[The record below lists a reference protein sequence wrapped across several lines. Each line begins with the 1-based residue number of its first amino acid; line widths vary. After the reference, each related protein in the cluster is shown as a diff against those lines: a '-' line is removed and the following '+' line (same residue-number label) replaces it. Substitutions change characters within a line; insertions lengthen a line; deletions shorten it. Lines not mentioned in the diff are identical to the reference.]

1 VDSPEEAVFLLHA
14 WVDESMRITSD
25 DQGTYIL
32 ASVVCDPSCCG
43 PVRQAMG
50 SLLLRGQKRLHW
62 RDEDAVRRDK
72 IVATVASV
80 DMAAVV
86 VVGMP
91 MAKAKQERA
100 RRLCMEV
107 LLPRL
112 DEMGVGR
119 VWLES
124 RTPTLNKVDAKMVLA
139 LRGKRLI
146 SRELRV
152 DVARPLEERM
162 LWVPDVVAGSV
173 GAARDGNPRWLDP
186 IRQVVTEID
195 IALR

>member
-1 VDSPEEAVFLLHA
+1 
-14 WVDESMRITSD
+14 
-25 DQGTYIL
+25 
-32 ASVVCDPSCCG
+32 
-43 PVRQAMG
+43 MG

-86 VVGMP
+86 V
-91 MAKAKQERA
+91 
-100 RRLCMEV
+100 
-107 LLPRL
+107 
-112 DEMGVGR
+112 
-119 VWLES
+119 
-124 RTPTLNKVDAKMVLA
+124 LA

-152 DVARPLEERM
+152 EVARPLEERM
-162 LWVPDVVAGSV
+162 LWVPDVLAGSV
-173 GAARDGNPRWLDP
+173 GAARDGNPRWLDA
-186 IRQVVTEID
+186 IRKVVTEID